1 MTIDELKES
10 FIRRKLMQSKFEEVL
25 LMASEQMWDKMDK
38 MTDVDICNLC
48 DINSFYDLKEQYNKE
63 KK

>member
-25 LMASEQMWDKMDK
+25 LMASEQMWDKMEK

>member
-25 LMASEQMWDKMDK
+25 LMASEPMWDKMDK

>member
-25 LMASEQMWDKMDK
+25 LMASEQMWDKTDK

>member
-1 MTIDELKES
+1 MTIDGLKES